1 MAAVRKI
8 NARQT
13 ARRKPAPKKRSTTRR
28 VSPIKPGLTGA
39 RNWATAQVR
48 AATYSRKKMIRLVAS
63 GIALFLAILWM
74 ALWLGGFIPNIQAAG
89 SKFTKTRLMSMGFVV
104 QHVDVVGEGRISE
117 AEVRAQLGVQP
128 GDYLFD
134 MNIETARSRIQSLSW
149 VDTAVIRR
157 LWPNRVVVHINERR
171 PYALWQNNEVIQVVD
186 NTGVVISDA
195 HIPDFSTLPLVI
207 GPGAAENAGNIWQEI
222 NKYEQL
228 ASSVTAVVYVGQRRW
243 DVVLEG
249 DTRVLLPADHPEEA
263 LGRLAKYDTE
273 HGLLGLDVERIDM
286 RVEGR
291 LMLKPHVRVRGR
303 RA

>member
-13 ARRKPAPKKRSTTRR
+13 ARRKPAPKKRNPARR

-48 AATYSRKKMIRLVAS
+48 AASYSRKKMIRLIAS
-63 GIALFLAILWM
+63 GIALLLAILWM

-89 SKFTKTRLMSMGFVV
+89 NKFTKNRLMSMGFVV

-117 AEVRAQLGVQP
+117 AEVRARLGVKP

-134 MNIETARSRIQSLSW
+134 MNIETARSRVQSLSW

-171 PYALWQNNEVIQVVD
+171 PFALWQNNEVIQVVD

-195 HIPDFSTLPLVI
+195 NIPDFSSLPLVI
-207 GPGAAENAGNIWQEI
+207 GPGAAENAGHIWQEI
-222 NKYEQL
+222 NKYEHL
-228 ASSVTAVVYVGQRRW
+228 ASDVTAIVYVGQRRW
-243 DVVLEG
+243 DLVLTG
-249 DTRVLLPADHPEEA
+249 DTRVLLPADQPAEA
-263 LGRLAKYDTE
+263 LGRLAKYDEE
-273 HGLLGLDVERIDM
+273 HGLLNLDVERIDM

>member
-1 MAAVRKI
+1 MAAIRKI

-13 ARRKPAPKKRSTTRR
+13 TRRKPAPKKRSTARR

-48 AATYSRKKMIRLVAS
+48 AASYSRKKMIRLVVS
-63 GIALFLAILWM
+63 GLVLLLAILWV

-89 SKFTKTRLMSMGFVV
+89 NKFTKNRLMSMGFVV

-117 AEVRAQLGVQP
+117 AEVRARLGVQP

-134 MNIETARSRIQSLSW
+134 MNIETAQARVQTLSW

-157 LWPNRVVVHINERR
+157 LWPNRVVVHVNERR
-171 PYALWQNNEVIQVVD
+171 PYALWQSNEVIHLVD
-186 NTGVVISDA
+186 NSGVVITDA
-195 HIPDFSTLPLVI
+195 HLPNFSHLPLVI
-207 GPGAAENAGNIWQEI
+207 GLGAAENAPEILQEI
-222 NKYEQL
+222 GKYENV
-228 ASSVTAVVYVGQRRW
+228 AKDVKAVVYVGQRRW

-249 DTRVLLPADHPEEA
+249 GTRILLPADQPEEA
-263 LGRLAKYDTE
+263 LARLANYDQE
-273 HGLLGLDVERIDM
+273 KDLLNLDIERIDM

-291 LMLKPHVRVRGR
+291 LMLKPHELERGR

>member
-1 MAAVRKI
+1 MAAIRKL
-8 NARQT
+8 NARQI
-13 ARRKPAPKKRSTTRR
+13 ARRKPAPKKRSAARR

-48 AATYSRKKMIRLVAS
+48 AASYSRKSMIRLIASSVA
-63 GIALFLAILWM
+63 LLLAILWM

-117 AEVRAQLGVQP
+117 AEVRARLGVQP

-134 MNIETARSRIQSLSW
+134 MNIETAQSRVQSLSW

-186 NTGVVISDA
+186 NTGIVIADA
-195 HIPDFSTLPLVI
+195 YIPDFNSLPLLI
-207 GPGAAENAGNIWQEI
+207 GPGAAEHASEIWQEI
-222 NKYEQL
+222 SKYEEL
-228 ASSVTAVVYVGQRRW
+228 ANDVSAIVYVGQRRW
-243 DVVLEG
+243 DLVLEG
-249 DTRVLLPADHPEEA
+249 DTRVLLPSDQPEEA
-263 LGRLAKYDTE
+263 LARLANYDRE
-273 HGLLGLDVERIDM
+273 HGLLKLDIERIDM

-291 LMLKPHVRVRGR
+291 LMLKPHMQVRGR